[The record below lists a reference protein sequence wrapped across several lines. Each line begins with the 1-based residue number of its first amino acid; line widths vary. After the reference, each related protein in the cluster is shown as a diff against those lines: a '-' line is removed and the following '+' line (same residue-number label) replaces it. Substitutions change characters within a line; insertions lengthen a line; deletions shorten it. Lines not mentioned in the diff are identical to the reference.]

1 MKDSVLMN
9 QIKVV
14 AFDCDGVLFDS
25 EDANTAYY
33 NQILERF
40 GRPPMTPEQVSYAH
54 MHAADQVMA
63 HLFPDR
69 KLLQKANTFRGEV
82 GYLPFIKYMRIEPH
96 LKEVLGMLRPKY
108 KTAIATNRTNTM
120 PYVLREHGLEGRFDH
135 VVTAMNVSR
144 PKPDPEMLIEILTFF
159 DIRPEEAV
167 YVGDSELDEQAA
179 TAAEIPLIAYKN
191 NKLKAAHHID
201 SFKDLATLLIGPLS

>member
-1 MKDSVLMN
+1 MN
-9 QIKVV
+9 RIKVV

-40 GRPPMTPEQVSYAH
+40 GRPPMTPGQAAYAH

-69 KLLQKANTFRGEV
+69 ELLSRANTVRGEV

-96 LKEVLGMLRPKY
+96 LKEVLASLRRKY

-120 PYVLREHGLEGRFDH
+120 PHVLRTHGLEDQFDH
-135 VVTAMNVSR
+135 VVTAQNVDR
-144 PKPDPEMLIEILTFF
+144 PKPDPEMLFNILTFF
-159 DIRPEEAV
+159 GIRPDEAV

-179 TAAEIPLIAYKN
+179 AAAKIPFIAYKN
-191 NKLKAAHHID
+191 SKLNAEHHID
-201 SFKDLATLLIGPLS
+201 SFAGLAGLLLP

>member
-1 MKDSVLMN
+1 MN
-9 QIKVV
+9 RIKVV

-40 GRPPMTPEQVSYAH
+40 GRPPMTPEQVAYAH

-69 KLLQKANTFRGEV
+69 QILARANTFRGEV

-96 LKEVLGMLRPKY
+96 LKEILALLRKKY

-120 PYVLREHGLEGRFDH
+120 PHVLRTHGLEGQFDH

-144 PKPDPEMLIEILTFF
+144 PKPDPEMLINMLTFF
-159 DIRPEEAV
+159 GIQPEEAV
-167 YVGDSELDEQAA
+167 YIGDSELDEQAA
-179 TAAEIPLIAYKN
+179 TAAKIPFIAYKN
-191 NKLKAAHHID
+191 NLLTATHHIN
-201 SFKDLATLLIGPLS
+201 SFKGLASLLLS

>member
-1 MKDSVLMN
+1 MD

-63 HLFPDR
+63 YLFPDR
-69 KLLQKANTFRGEV
+69 QILKKANAVRGEV

-96 LKEVLGMLRPKY
+96 LKEVLELLRSKY
-108 KTAIATNRTNTM
+108 RTAIATNRTNTM
-120 PYVLREHGLEGRFDH
+120 PHVLREHGLEGRFDH

-144 PKPDPEMLIEILTFF
+144 PKPDPEMLLEILTFF
-159 DIRPEEAV
+159 GIRPEEAV

-179 TAAEIPLIAYKN
+179 SAAGIPFISYKN
-191 NKLKAAHHID
+191 RNLKAVHHID
-201 SFKDLATLLIGPLS
+201 SFKGLAALLLS

>member
-1 MKDSVLMN
+1 MN

-40 GRPPMTPEQVSYAH
+40 GRPPMTPEQVVYAH

-69 KLLQKANTFRGEV
+69 EILKKVNAVRGEV
-82 GYLPFIKYMRIEPH
+82 GYHPFIKYMRMEPH
-96 LKEVLGMLRPKY
+96 LLEVLAQLRTKY
-108 KTAIATNRTNTM
+108 RTAIATNRTNTM
-120 PYVLREHGLEGRFDH
+120 PIVLREHGLEGQFDH
-135 VVTAMNVSR
+135 VVTARNVDR
-144 PKPDPEMLIEILTFF
+144 PKPAPDMLLKILTFF
-159 DIRPEEAV
+159 DIGPDQAV

-179 TAAEIPLIAYKN
+179 AAADIQFIAYKN
-191 NKLKAAHHID
+191 SELNAMFHVD
-201 SFKDLATLLIGPLS
+201 SFRDLAGLLLS

>member
-1 MKDSVLMN
+1 MKDSASMD

-33 NQILERF
+33 NQILQRF

-69 KLLQKANTFRGEV
+69 QLLKKANAVRGEV
-82 GYLPFIKYMRIEPH
+82 GYFPFIKYMRMEPH
-96 LKEVLGMLRPKY
+96 LKEVLALLRPKY

-120 PYVLREHGLEGRFDH
+120 PHVLREHGLEGQFDH
-135 VVTAMNVSR
+135 VVTALNVSR
-144 PKPDPEMLIEILTFF
+144 PKPDPEMLLNILDFF
-159 DIRPEEAV
+159 HIGPEEAV

-179 TAAEIPLIAYKN
+179 AAAGIPLISYKN
-191 NKLKAAHHID
+191 SKLRAAHHIG
-201 SFKDLATLLIGPLS
+201 SFKGLAVLLQP